1 MATGQR
7 AGGPR
12 VSSGGSLASSMGQVA
27 VGSMVANVCAYL
39 VHLPASAWLSTSS
52 YGEFAVLLQAT
63 LVLGVPALALQAVA
77 AREVV
82 TGRPIGS
89 LLRLGGITAV
99 AVAIL
104 AALAVVPVMTLAHTG
119 FTATAAAMAVAPLL
133 VLISVGQGILQG
145 RGQFH
150 RLAWVIGMVG
160 VVRTVPPLI
169 ALAVG
174 GGSADALVA
183 TMLGAVVAVGIVGW
197 QTGVRDLGSVGA
209 RDPGG
214 RLSPTTVLHA
224 SQVQLVLISAT
235 SVDLLLAR
243 VVLSEHDSGVYAL
256 GTVASKVAFW
266 LPQAIGLVLFPRLAD
281 AQRSARALRTGVGV
295 LIGLA
300 GVTTVAALVGGPLV
314 PVVIGDDYRPVA
326 GLLWLFAITGGALAI
341 LQVAL
346 LAAIARERTRIA
358 VVPWAVV
365 VGEVVVILTVAHS
378 VLGLAVTAASGAVL
392 AATLTVAATMRT
404 ATVTR

>member
-1 MATGQR
+1 
-7 AGGPR
+7 
-12 VSSGGSLASSMGQVA
+12 
-27 VGSMVANVCAYL
+27 MVANVCAYL
-39 VHLPASAWLSTSS
+39 VHLPASAWLSTDS

-82 TGRPIGS
+82 MGRPVGS
-89 LLRLGGITAV
+89 LIRLGAITAV
-99 AVAIL
+99 GVAVLAGIAVAPMM
-104 AALAVVPVMTLAHTG
+104 AFAHTG
-119 FTATAAAMAVAPLL
+119 LRATAAAFAVAPLL

-145 RGQFH
+145 RQQFH
-150 RLAWVIGMVG
+150 RLAWVIGSVG
-160 VVRTVPPLI
+160 VVRTAPPLV
-169 ALAVG
+169 ALAFG

-197 QTGVRDLGSVGA
+197 QAGIRGV
-209 RDPGG
+209 GG
-214 RLSPTTVLHA
+214 GERLSPASVLHA

-235 SVDLLLAR
+235 SVDLLFAR

-281 AQRSARALRTGVGV
+281 SQRSAAALRTGVMV
-295 LIGLA
+295 LVGLA
-300 GVTTVAALVGGPLV
+300 GVTTVGALIGGPLV
-314 PVVIGDDYRPVA
+314 PMIIGDDYRPVS

-346 LAAIARERTRIA
+346 LAAIARNRTR
-358 VVPWAVV
+358 VGLLPWTVV
-365 VGEVVVILTVAHS
+365 VAEVALILTLAHS
-378 VLGLAVTAASGAVL
+378 VLTLAVIAAGCAV
-392 AATLTVAATMRT
+392 VAATVTVVATMRP
-404 ATVTR
+404 AASPRAHGRSAGASWVTISGVRSRLPPKERPPRRR